1 MNGDFVN
8 NVKKIVA
15 VLGAGLLLFVTGCS
29 STNSAVTIGKTV
41 IPISTVQ
48 GTVGEIIEER
58 IKVETTGLTL
68 AVDEEL
74 NVNAVRFHIISVLF
88 DELAA
93 RINIEIT
100 GAEIAARRAD
110 IIKQIGGED
119 RLAFSLVGAQI
130 APSDF
135 ERYIRTVLL
144 AEKLGEALIANGDTS
159 TDGSGIQNLIIG
171 MAKELKVEINPRYG
185 VWDYE
190 SGNIAP
196 IADNA
201 TVKK

>member
-1 MNGDFVN
+1 VN

-48 GTVGEIIEER
+48 GTVGEIVEER
-58 IKVETTGLTL
+58 SKVETTGLTL

-93 RINIEIT
+93 RINIKIT
-100 GAEIAARRAD
+100 GAEIAAHRAD

>member
-48 GTVGEIIEER
+48 GTVGEIVEER

-190 SGNIAP
+190 SGNVGP
-196 IADNA
+196 IEDNA

>member
-1 MNGDFVN
+1 VNGDFVN

-48 GTVGEIIEER
+48 GTVGEIVEER
-58 IKVETTGLTL
+58 SKVETTGLTL

-93 RINIEIT
+93 RINIKIT

>member
-1 MNGDFVN
+1 MN

-15 VLGAGLLLFVTGCS
+15 VFGAGLLLFVTGCS
-29 STNSAVTIGKTV
+29 STNSAATIGKTV

-48 GTVGEIIEER
+48 GSVSEIIKER
-58 IKVETTGLTL
+58 NKVETEGLNLATG
-68 AVDEEL
+68 AEL
-74 NVNAVRFHIISVLF
+74 NVDAVRFHIISVLF
-88 DELAA
+88 DDIAE
-93 RINIEIT
+93 RIKVKIT
-100 GAEIAARRAD
+100 DSEIATRRAD
-110 IIKQIGGED
+110 IISQIGGED

-130 APSDF
+130 APKDF

-144 AEKLGEALIANGDTS
+144 AEKLGEALKANGDTS
-159 TDGSGIQNLIIG
+159 TDGSGIQKLIVG
-171 MAKELKVEINPRYG
+171 MAQEQKVEINPRYG
-185 VWDYE
+185 VWDYA

>member
-1 MNGDFVN
+1 MN

-48 GTVGEIIEER
+48 GTVGEIVEER
-58 IKVETTGLTL
+58 SKVETTGLTL

-93 RINIEIT
+93 RINIKIT

>member
-1 MNGDFVN
+1 MN
-8 NVKKIVA
+8 NVKKLVA
-15 VLGAGLLLFVTGCS
+15 VLGAASLLLVTGCS
-29 STNSAVTIGKTV
+29 STNSAATIGDTV
-41 IPISTVQ
+41 VPISTLQ
-48 GTVGEIIEER
+48 GTVNEIVEER
-58 IKVETTGLTL
+58 NKVETEGLSL
-68 AVDEEL
+68 AIGEEL

-93 RINIEIT
+93 RINIKIT
-100 GAEIAARRAD
+100 GAEIGARRAD
-110 IIKQIGGED
+110 IITQIGGED

-185 VWDYE
+185 VWDYA

-196 IADNA
+196 IADNV